1 MTFNVLTVALPKVF
15 EERLA
20 ELAARTTE
28 VGAWVFVVIAFAA
41 AGQVVVGLLL
51 DRYPLKPVYVAPC
64 SSRWRCCCSPP
75 TPAVRPCWSCCL
87 S

>member
-41 AGQVVVGLLL
+41 T
-51 DRYPLKPVYVAPC
+51 R
-64 SSRWRCCCSPP
+64 
-75 TPAVRPCWSCCL
+75 
-87 S
+87 